1 MNKVDNKG
9 NWEFSFFQKKHDP
22 TVESNIKLS
31 LKPANSFNPKY
42 IHQYINPEIS
52 KEEQYLQKKL
62 AGQTLKTN
70 ENIILQN
77 YLDKKAKAIEND
89 ILALKTQGLACQ
101 PTTKEGKTRLLLKVL
116 ESQFAP
122 SKEVNKIS
130 VANIYLRLL
139 EDNFELTD
147 SIKQEYKI
155 AINKMNN
162 IVKDMDL
169 VELQFTNFHSQMPP
183 LNQKGFVKFDDWQ
196 IKVVNNIDN
205 NLSTIV
211 NAPTSAGKSVL
222 SGYVTTKGK
231 SLFVVPTDALAW
243 QMSSYIGHLINANVP
258 IITNTFQSNPSRE
271 ALIALLNNAPAIV
284 GTSDCILDYLPFIE
298 NNFKWIVFDEIH
310 MLGKL
315 EGRAMESIARVL
327 HHVPILGLSATIGN
341 TDELIEK
348 FSSIKNTKVDKV
360 ICDKRF
366 FNLQRYYYDS
376 KLDELVCLHPLSL
389 VDVNQFEDKT
399 ILKKSLQPTPPN
411 IWDLSIK
418 LKDKLDLRDL
428 DPKLYF
434 NDLSKRIE
442 LDEAN
447 EYFNK
452 LLVFMVDNY
461 KTNKDIIDNIINN
474 YKHAEL
480 KSSEVDLFNLI
491 NKLKQESKTPAIIFN
506 KNTVKCLKMVCDF
519 AKKVDKLE
527 SDKYPRL
534 VQDRLKMAKLAKRL
548 DKETESNNNSDKS
561 KKDQKQFLGDI
572 KLKKDKYNESSVKL
586 PETQQIE
593 VTSIQEPHPD
603 FTFNTSQYF
612 TETTVKEW
620 YNLLGKYFPSTGDF
634 YHFIIILLWRGV
646 GVYTKG
652 LPDPYLRL
660 VQTLACNKQLAVVF
674 SDESLVFGVSM
685 PFRTVVVLNDDED
698 LLDSMLFHQMSGRA
712 GRRGLDKEGN
722 IIFAGFNWDRIK
734 ELSISE
740 MPIVNSYN
748 QNLYTIQHA
757 SQISELNHINN
768 IDWNKLIVDSDFYND
783 ITSNYKHSW
792 NFSYI
797 KNDINHLHM
806 NWKLRYVENENAPT
820 NIILSFLLPYLRRGF
835 ENKNSTQENNQIDV
849 AHFLSR
855 FILTYETNNLENKLV
870 DPAILSENPYNL
882 ILDQLTDLQLELP
895 TNIDNRIYLSIQHNV
910 LVKGSNDIETEEL
923 RNRLIQFGEVI
934 RHLQHYCYHSKIVGL
949 AKLLGKLLT
958 RIWWIYHNSSLEQ
971 Y

>member
-22 TVESNIKLS
+22 NVESNIKLS

-62 AGQTLKTN
+62 SGQTLKTT

-101 PTTKEGKTRLLLKVL
+101 PITKEGKTRLLLKVL

-130 VANIYLRLL
+130 IANIYLRLL
-139 EDNFELTD
+139 EDTFELTD
-147 SIKQEYKI
+147 NIKEEYKV

-222 SGYVTTKGK
+222 SGYVITKGK
-231 SLFVVPTDALAW
+231 ALFVVPTDALAW
-243 QMSSYIGHLINANVP
+243 QMSSYIGHLISANVP

-327 HHVPILGLSATIGN
+327 NNVPMLGLSATVGN
-341 TDELIEK
+341 TDELVEK
-348 FSSIKNTKVDKV
+348 FSTIKNTKVDKV

-376 KLDELVCLHPLSL
+376 KLDELICIHPLSL
-389 VDVNQFEDKT
+389 VNVNQFEDRT

-411 IWDLSIK
+411 IWDLAIK
-418 LKDKLDLRDL
+418 LKDKLDLGLL

-452 LLVFMVDNY
+452 LLVFMVENY
-461 KTNKDIIDNIINN
+461 KNNKDIIDTIINN
-474 YKHAEL
+474 YKHDEL
-480 KSSEVDLFNLI
+480 KSSDVDLFNLI
-491 NKLKQESKTPAIIFN
+491 NKLKQDSKMPAIIFN

-519 AKKVDKLE
+519 AKKVDKME

-534 VQDRLKMAKLAKRL
+534 IQDRLKMAKLAKRL
-548 DKETESNNNSDKS
+548 DKETESNSNSDKS
-561 KKDQKQFLGDI
+561 KKEQKQFMGDI

-586 PETQQIE
+586 PENQQIE

-612 TETTVKEW
+612 TESTVKEW
-620 YNLLGKYFPSTGDF
+620 YNLLGKYFPSNGDF

-722 IIFAGFNWDRIK
+722 IVFAGFNWNRIK

-757 SQISELNHINN
+757 NKISEINN
-768 IDWNKLIVDSDFYND
+768 NNINWNNLISDSDFYND

-806 NWKLRYVENENAPT
+806 NWKLRYSNNENAPT
-820 NIILSFLLPYLRRGF
+820 NIILSFLIPYLRRGF
-835 ENKNSTQENNQIDV
+835 ENKNCTQENNQIEV

-855 FILTYETNNLENKLV
+855 FLLTHEANKIENKLV
-870 DPAILSENPYNL
+870 DPNILSENPYNL
-882 ILDQLTDLQLELP
+882 ILDQLNDLQLDLP
-895 TNIDNRIYLSIQHNV
+895 INIDNRIYLSIQNNV
-910 LVKGSNDIETEEL
+910 LVKGSNYIETEEL
-923 RNRLIQFGEVI
+923 RNRLFEFGEVI
-934 RHLQHYCYHSKIVGL
+934 RHLQHYCFHSKIVGL